1 MPYYWD
7 GVCESMVW
15 KLLLSDKLV
24 PEDREWLDKRSTKK
38 IFRFSEQNKI
48 EELYIQIFGKLPES
62 NNS

>member
-1 MPYYWD
+1 
-7 GVCESMVW
+7 MVH
-15 KLLLSDKLV
+15 LDNEMTMD
-24 PEDREWLDKRSTKK
+24 PTEDREWLDKRSTKK